1 MVFRLWLNNKI
12 ELYERFY
19 KLFQDVISDIG
30 GILESINFIALFVSY
45 LYNNY
50 IIIYDTQVL
59 LFSLNK
65 NFDENINIVNH
76 KKTKNYFNDINSTNN
91 NFNISKIEPNKSDIF
106 NNKVENKEKE
116 KEKEELKNNLLRNL
130 NITKNDDNNIS
141 NNNININNKIEEL
154 KIKEERKETQ
164 IKSNEMISEKKEKEK
179 VNNYFFKFIIY
190 KMCCGKKF
198 KNTNINLYKDIREKI
213 ISEEEQFKNCFY
225 INKLKAITNEINPSL
240 Y

>member
-12 ELYERFY
+12 ELYESFY

-65 NFDENINIVNH
+65 NFDENTNKVNH
-76 KKTKNYFNDINSTNN
+76 EKTKNYFNDINSTNN

-106 NNKVENKEKE
+106 NNKVEN

-164 IKSNEMISEKKEKEK
+164 IKSNEMISEKK
-179 VNNYFFKFIIY
+179 
-190 KMCCGKKF
+190 KK
-198 KNTNINLYKDIREKI
+198 K
-213 ISEEEQFKNCFY
+213 
-225 INKLKAITNEINPSL
+225 
-240 Y
+240 